1 MTRLLLVLIVLVG
14 ALSLGATLRRASS
27 AQIEVCGRT
36 VACPEPGAPSRSAS
50 DWGPVTLKSE
60 EVCANVGYL
69 CAELAVRDSLRVLR
83 WPAETEQ
90 ITVNIPTP
98 AGESPE
104 RARALQRAAA
114 RGILAWTGTPFPIRV
129 VEGELRT
136 GERADITIRWTPALP
151 DRRLGQ
157 AKYSLRVNGGPPTFG
172 VDDFALVTKHP
183 LRNRALT
190 DREVEL
196 TAAHEM
202 GHALGLPHSD
212 AERDVMYPENT
223 ALHLTAR
230 DYRTMEAVY
239 RTANGALIV
248 R

>member
-36 VACPEPGAPSRSAS
+36 VACPEPGAPQDEGAG
-50 DWGPVTLKSE
+50 WGPATLRAD

-69 CAELAVRDSLRVLR
+69 CAELAARDSLRVLR
-83 WPAETEQ
+83 WPAGTEQ
-90 ITVNIPTP
+90 ITVNIPAP
-98 AGESPE
+98 VGESPD
-104 RARALQRAAA
+104 RARTLQRAAA

-136 GERADITIRWTPALP
+136 GERADITIRWTAALP

-157 AKYSLRVNGGPPTFG
+157 ARFSLRVSAGAPVFG
-172 VDDFALVTKHP
+172 VDDFALVTRHP
-183 LRNRALT
+183 LQNRQLT

-212 AERDVMYPENT
+212 AERDVMFPENT

-239 RTANGALIV
+239 RTANGALIL